1 MLRNDL
7 YRPWFTDKQGEWGFE
22 IISGD
27 FQGLVLQIEKLDFA
41 DTDDGNMLADYH
53 VIYRPELISEE
64 SLKEDGFKVV
74 FETIVSDIIREA
86 LENFK
91 DEQNRNDSIEESD
104 SQ

>member
-27 FQGLVLQIEKLDFA
+27 FQGLVLQIEMLDFA
-41 DTDDGNMLADYH
+41 DIEDGNMVADYH
-53 VIYRPELISEE
+53 VIFKPELISEE
-64 SLKEDGFKVV
+64 SLKGDGFRGV
-74 FETIVSDIIREA
+74 FEMIVSDIIKEA

-91 DEQNRNDSIEESD
+91 DEQNRNNSIEESD
-104 SQ
+104 PQ